1 MPMLKP
7 LLGAL
12 GVTLALAA
20 PAVAQ
25 TTAPYPGTTSTT
37 AAVSTATQVA
47 GTLAVGQTTTIT
59 SCPFRPG
66 PVNLAVNAQPAGTD
80 TAEADGCARTT
91 VAVLGVNL
99 VRVEGTQVAARCGDN
114 TLAVTGPGAATA
126 TRTVNTV
133 FGIDCPAAPAATA
146 GGALPRTGAMILR
159 WSLAGAALLAVG
171 WLIVLAD
178 RRRRIPTAP

>member
-12 GVTLALAA
+12 AVTLALAA

-25 TTAPYPGTTSTT
+25 TDPYPGTTSTT
-37 AAVSTATQVA
+37 AVAATATQVA
-47 GTLAVGQTTTIT
+47 GTVAVGETTTIT
-59 SCPFRPG
+59 SCPFTPG
-66 PVNLAVNAQPAGTD
+66 PVNLAVNAEPAGTD
-80 TAEADGCARTT
+80 TAEPDGCARTT
-91 VAVLGVNL
+91 VAVLGVDL

-114 TLAVTGPGAATA
+114 TLAVSGPGATAA

-133 FGIDCPAAPAATA
+133 FGIDCPAPAATA
-146 GGALPRTGAMILR
+146 GGTLPRTGAMVLR

-178 RRRRIPTAP
+178 RRRRTRTAL